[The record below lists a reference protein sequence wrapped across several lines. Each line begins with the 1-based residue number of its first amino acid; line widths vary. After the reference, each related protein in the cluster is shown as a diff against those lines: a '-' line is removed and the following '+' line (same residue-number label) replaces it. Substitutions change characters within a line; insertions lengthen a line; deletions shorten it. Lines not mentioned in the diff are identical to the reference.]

1 MKNLEQIRA
10 AKALAVA
17 SKTSKTAVS
26 KLPAM
31 ILANGLLAA
40 AAFACETKKDGRT
53 PKRSEMKAALDGA
66 AEHLATA
73 ELGIPVLANAKTG
86 NELIAK
92 LSAADSGHL
101 HRATSETLAFLSY
114 LKRFTTKEGSE
125 EKGED

>member
-40 AAFACETKKDGRT
+40 AAFACEPKK

>member
-17 SKTSKTAVS
+17 PKTSKTAVS

-40 AAFACETKKDGRT
+40 AAFAGEKKKDGKT
-53 PKRSEMKAALDGA
+53 PKRSEMKAALDGV
-66 AEHLATA
+66 AEHLAAA
-73 ELGIPVLANAKTG
+73 ELSITVLANAKTG
-86 NELIAK
+86 EDLITK

-101 HRATSETLAFLSY
+101 HRATSEALAFLSY
-114 LKRFTTKEGSE
+114 VKRFTTKEGSE

>member
-73 ELGIPVLANAKTG
+73 ELSIPVLANAKTG

-92 LSAADSGHL
+92 LSAADSVHL